1 MGREQESGGS
11 DQVEV
16 RLPAD
21 RRYVSAL
28 RSFASSLAAQCDLTV
43 DEIEDLQ
50 IAIDEACALLLPHA
64 LEPGGW
70 LAARFTLA
78 PGCLDVVTSVPAP
91 PQAAP
96 DRTGFSWTVL
106 SALADRLEVTSA
118 EGVLAIALTKQRETS
133 DQ

>member
-1 MGREQESGGS
+1 MGREQESGDS
-11 DQVEV
+11 AQVEV
-16 RLPAD
+16 RLPAH

-28 RSFASSLAAQCDLTV
+28 RSLASSLGAQCDLTV

-70 LAARFTLA
+70 LSARFTLA
-78 PGCLDVVTSVPAP
+78 PGCLEVVASVPAA